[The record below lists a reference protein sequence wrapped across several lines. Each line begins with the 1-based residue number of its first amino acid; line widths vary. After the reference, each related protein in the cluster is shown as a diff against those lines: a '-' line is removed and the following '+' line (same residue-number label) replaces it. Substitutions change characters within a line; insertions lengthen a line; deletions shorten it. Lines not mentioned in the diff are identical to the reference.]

1 MAQALVSLKMEI
13 SFAIKAQMAILRSQP
28 VRAGSLMGK
37 GPYDDVKK
45 YEVDAFVGAI
55 KRVGSEYFIYEAP
68 SDNCSAMD
76 HADEI
81 NDYVECQFR

>member
-1 MAQALVSLKMEI
+1 MEI
-13 SFAIKAQMAILRSQP
+13 SFAIKARLAILRSQP
-28 VRAGSLMGK
+28 VRAGSLMGE

-81 NDYVECQFR
+81 NDYVEYQFR

>member
-1 MAQALVSLKMEI
+1 
-13 SFAIKAQMAILRSQP
+13 
-28 VRAGSLMGK
+28 MGE

-45 YEVDAFVGAI
+45 YEVDAFVGSI
-55 KRVGSEYFIYEAP
+55 KRVGSKYFIYEAP

-81 NDYVECQFR
+81 NDYVEYQFR